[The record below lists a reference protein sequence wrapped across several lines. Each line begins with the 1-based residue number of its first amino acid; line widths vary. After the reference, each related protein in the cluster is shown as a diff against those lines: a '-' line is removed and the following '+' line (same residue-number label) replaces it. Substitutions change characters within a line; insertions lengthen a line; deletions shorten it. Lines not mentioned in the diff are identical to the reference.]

1 MSSSGPSQPIAEAVR
16 PERVSQ
22 GPPRDSTPSS
32 DPPSYANGKSFNV
45 DQILTSVG
53 ETAYAWN
60 LMSDEVAWA
69 ENALEV
75 LQIADARSIAS
86 GRAYNMLIDP
96 DHAEMRARIFSELE
110 GDAGASVPYRVQY
123 RLKPAGRRHVTALW
137 VEDHGVWY
145 PGPDG
150 RPMAARGVMR
160 VINDRYEY
168 EQRLLFLSRHDE
180 LTGQMNRIMLTE
192 AVRDLLEEAIQTRKS
207 GAFIMASIANLN
219 HINETYGFGLGDEVI
234 AIVGQRLRSCLRDG
248 DSIGRYGSNKFGIVL
263 QDAGLK
269 EIDLVSGRLLEAV
282 RESVIETSAGA
293 LSSTVCL
300 GGVLVPR
307 QAQTVEQVFSRSL
320 EALETAKVERRGRF
334 VIYTPS
340 ERRESLR
347 ARNIALA
354 DEVISALN
362 ERRMVLALQAVVS
375 SGQRQPM
382 FYECLLRMRK
392 PNGSVVSAGEF
403 IPVAE
408 RLGLARLIDH
418 RVVELAVQ
426 LLKAAPRLRLAMNVS
441 GETATDPEWLVVL
454 RGLTAEDRSLT
465 ERLMVEIT
473 ETAAISDLEESVR
486 FVESLKSLGCQV
498 AIDDFGAGYSSFR
511 NLRLLDIDV
520 VKIDGTFVR
529 DLPNSRDDQILVRSL
544 IDLARSF
551 GIETVAEWVEDDA
564 TARMLEAA
572 GVTYMQGFYFGKP
585 QLIAQPDGQPRVTHA
600 TSPLP

>member
-1 MSSSGPSQPIAEAVR
+1 MSGSGPSQPIAETVH
-16 PERVSQ
+16 PEHVSQ
-22 GPPRDSTPSS
+22 DLPATGTPAAPAQSLLAGG
-32 DPPSYANGKSFNV
+32 DFDV

-53 ETAYAWN
+53 ETAYSWDLA
-60 LMSDEVAWA
+60 SDEISWA
-69 ENALEV
+69 ANALEV
-75 LQIADARSIAS
+75 LQVAEADSIAN

-96 DHAEMRARIFSELE
+96 DHAELRACVFTDPGSES
-110 GDAGASVPYRVQY
+110 GGGGSVPYRVQY
-123 RLKPAGRRHVTALW
+123 QLKPAGRRNTAALW

-150 RPMAARGVMR
+150 RPVAARGVMR

-192 AVRDLLEEAIQTRKS
+192 AVRNLLEEAAQSRRA

-234 AIVGQRLRSCLRDG
+234 AIVGQRLRSCLREG
-248 DSIGRYGSNKFGIVL
+248 DSIGRYSSNKFGLVL
-263 QDAGLK
+263 QEAGPE
-269 EIDLVSGRLLEAV
+269 EIERVSRRLLSAV

-300 GGVLVPR
+300 GGVLLPMH
-307 QAQTVEQVFSRSL
+307 AQTVEEVFSRSL
-320 EALETAKVERRGRF
+320 EALEAAKVQRRGSF
-334 VIYTPS
+334 IVYTPS
-340 ERRESLR
+340 ERRESQR

-354 DEVISALN
+354 DEVINALN
-362 ERRMVLALQAVVS
+362 ERRMVLALQAIVA
-375 SGQRQPM
+375 SGQRQPA

-392 PNGSVVSAGEF
+392 PDGTVVAAGEF

-408 RLGLARLIDH
+408 QLGLARLIDH

-465 ERLMVEIT
+465 ERLTVEIT

-486 FVESLKSLGCQV
+486 FVESLKSLGCRV

-520 VKIDGTFVR
+520 VKIDGAFVR

-551 GIETVAEWVEDDA
+551 GIETVAEWVEDDPA
-564 TARMLEAA
+564 ARMLEAA
-572 GVTYMQGFYFGKP
+572 GVDYMQGFYFGKP
-585 QLIAQPDGQPRVTHA
+585 QLIAQPDAQSRQTGA
-600 TSPLP
+600 

>member
-1 MSSSGPSQPIAEAVR
+1 MSGSGPGRSLAEAEH
-16 PERVSQ
+16 PEPVSQ
-22 GPPRDSTPSS
+22 
-32 DPPSYANGKSFNV
+32 DPPHAGSPAAAAQSPPNGDSFNV

-53 ETAYAWN
+53 ETAYAWD
-60 LMSDEVAWA
+60 LASDVVSWA
-69 ENALEV
+69 ANAMEV

-96 DHAEMRARIFSELE
+96 DHAELRTRVFADS
-110 GDAGASVPYRVQY
+110 GGGSGGSVPYRVQY
-123 RLKPAGRRHVTALW
+123 RLKPAGRRDAAALW

-145 PGPDG
+145 PGANG
-150 RPMAARGVMR
+150 RPTAARGVMR

-192 AVRDLLEEAIQTRKS
+192 SVRDMLEDAGHSRAA
-207 GAFIMASIANLN
+207 GAFIMASISNLN

-234 AIVGQRLRSCLRDG
+234 AIVGQRLRSCLREG
-248 DSIGRYGSNKFGIVL
+248 DSIGRYSSNKFGLVL
-263 QDAGLK
+263 QEAGPE
-269 EIDLVSGRLLEAV
+269 EIERVSRRLLESV

-307 QAQTVEQVFSRSL
+307 QAQTVEEVFSRSL
-320 EALETAKVERRGRF
+320 EALEAAKGQRRGCF
-334 VIYTPS
+334 VTYTPS
-340 ERRESLR
+340 ERRESQR

-354 DEVISALN
+354 DEVINALN
-362 ERRMVLALQAVVS
+362 ERRMNLALQAIVNADE
-375 SGQRQPM
+375 RQPA

-392 PNGSVVSAGEF
+392 PDGTVVTAGEF
-403 IPVAE
+403 IPIAE

-418 RVVELAVQ
+418 RVVELAIQ

-454 RGLTAEDRSLT
+454 RGLTADDRSLT
-465 ERLMVEIT
+465 ERLIVEIT
-473 ETAAISDLEESVR
+473 ETAAISDLDESVR
-486 FVESLKSLGCQV
+486 FVESLKSLGCKV

-585 QLIAQPDGQPRVTHA
+585 QLIAQPIEQARQTGA
-600 TSPLP
+600 EGL